1 MAFSRVTVSPAP
13 HIRANSS
20 TRRIMLDVL
29 IALVPAVFCGVL
41 FFGLRALLVVAVS
54 LFACVGFEYMWQK
67 LLHKPIM
74 IHDLTAAVTG
84 VLLGLNL
91 PVTVPLWIPVIGAF
105 FAIIIVKQMFGG
117 VGFNFMNPAMAGRAF
132 LLASWPVLM
141 TRFVLPFT
149 GGFFVP
155 ADVVT
160 TATPLGIIKSTQGF
174 ENLPSIFNMFMGTIG
189 GCIGETSAFALLLGG
204 LYLVLRRVIT
214 LHIPLSF
221 VGTVAVLSF
230 LFSKGSMSAVDSFL
244 YNVLGGGLLLGA
256 IFMATDY
263 VTSPMTKKGQII
275 MGVGC
280 GVITFLIRHFGGYPE
295 GVTYGILLMNVAT
308 PLIDRW
314 CRPKKFGSTPVR
326 FNKEGFCAKK

>member
-1 MAFSRVTVSPAP
+1 MTFSRVRVSPAP
-13 HIRANSS
+13 HIRANTS

-41 FFGLRALLVVAVS
+41 FFGMRALALVAVS
-54 LFACVGFEYMWQK
+54 VLACVGFEYLWQK
-67 LLHKPIM
+67 LLHKSVM
-74 IHDLTAAVTG
+74 VHDLTAVVTG
-84 VLLGLNL
+84 VLLALNL
-91 PVTVPLWIPVIGAF
+91 PVTVPFWLPVIGAF

-117 VGFNFMNPAMAGRAF
+117 VGSNFVNPAMAGRAF

-141 TRFVLPFT
+141 TRFVLPFA

-155 ADVVT
+155 VDVMT
-160 TATPLGIIKSTQGF
+160 TATPLSVIKSAQGF
-174 ENLPSIFNMFMGTIG
+174 ENLPSILSMFTGNIG
-189 GCIGETSAFALLLGG
+189 GCIGETSALALILGG

-214 LHIPLSF
+214 FHIPASF

-230 LFSKGSMSAVDSFL
+230 LFSKGSMSAVDSLL

-263 VTSPMTKKGQII
+263 VTSPMTKKGQVI

-280 GVITFLIRHFGGYPE
+280 GAITFLIRHFGGYPE
-295 GVTYGILLMNVAT
+295 GVTYGILLMNIAT

-314 CRPKKFGSTPVR
+314 CRPKKFGGASCKAR
-326 FNKEGFCAKK
+326 